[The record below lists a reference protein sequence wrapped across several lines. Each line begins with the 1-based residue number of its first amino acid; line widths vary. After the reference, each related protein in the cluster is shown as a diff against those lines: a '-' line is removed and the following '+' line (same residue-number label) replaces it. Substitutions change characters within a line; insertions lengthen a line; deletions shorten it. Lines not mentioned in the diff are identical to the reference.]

1 MIWKIQELKSGLDF
15 SIYFCY
21 VKPKVNVFHYDL
33 NFKIPGGTS
42 RGVLRR
48 KRTYFLYAQYNE
60 NWGIGECNLFQGL
73 SYDDRPDFDEK
84 IKRIVR
90 WVENNFELFFEPS
103 TAIKSFEELNDL
115 NQYPSLQ
122 FGLEQLKKSYLNEDS
137 FCLFD
142 TDFYAEEYGITINGL
157 IWMGQRDFMT
167 RQIEDKIQS
176 GFRCLKMKIGA
187 IDFETELS
195 ILKNIRSKFS
205 ADQLELRVDANG
217 AFDQNN
223 ALEKLQ
229 RLSDFNIH
237 SIEQPIAV
245 KQWHEMAE
253 LVAKSPIKIAL
264 DEELISLRNSK
275 EMTSCLETIKP
286 DYIILKPGLLGG
298 FEIGDQYIEEAQ
310 KLEIGWWITS
320 ALESNVGLNA
330 ISQWTSGKNT
340 TMPQGLGTG
349 SLYTNNIESPLQ
361 IEDSKLFYKKGLNWN
376 LKPILDHYVYRTGI

>member
-1 MIWKIQELKSGLDF
+1 MS
-15 SIYFCY
+15 
-21 VKPKVNVFHYDL
+21 
-33 NFKIPGGTS
+33 
-42 RGVLRR
+42 
-48 KRTYFLYAQYNE
+48 
-60 NWGIGECNLFQGL
+60 
-73 SYDDRPDFDEK
+73 
-84 IKRIVR
+84 
-90 WVENNFELFFEPS
+90 
-103 TAIKSFEELNDL
+103 
-115 NQYPSLQ
+115 QYPSIQ

-142 TDFYAEEYGITINGL
+142 TDFYTNEYGITINGL

-187 IDFETELS
+187 IDFDTELS

-217 AFDQNN
+217 AFDQNA
-223 ALEKLQ
+223 ALEKLK

-275 EMTSCLETIKP
+275 EMTTCLETIKP

-298 FEIGDQYIEEAQ
+298 FDIGDQYIEEAQ
-310 KLEIGWWITS
+310 KLDIGWWITS
-320 ALESNVGLNA
+320 ALESNIGLNA
-330 ISQWTSGKNT
+330 ISQWTSSKNT

-349 SLYTNNIESPLQ
+349 ALYTNNIDSPLQ
-361 IEDSKLFYKKGLNWN
+361 IQDSKLFYKKGLNWN
-376 LKPILDHYVYRTGI
+376 LKPIIDHYVY

>member
-1 MIWKIQELKSGLDF
+1 M
-15 SIYFCY
+15 
-21 VKPKVNVFHYDL
+21 
-33 NFKIPGGTS
+33 
-42 RGVLRR
+42 
-48 KRTYFLYAQYNE
+48 
-60 NWGIGECNLFQGL
+60 
-73 SYDDRPDFDEK
+73 
-84 IKRIVR
+84 R
-90 WVENNFELFFEPS
+90 WIENNFELFFEPS
-103 TAIKSFEELNDL
+103 TTIKSFEELSDL
-115 NQYPSLQ
+115 SQYPSIQ

-142 TDFYAEEYGITINGL
+142 TDFYTNEYGITINGL

-167 RQIEDKIQS
+167 RQIEDKIES

-187 IDFETELS
+187 IDFDTELS

-217 AFDQNN
+217 AFDRNA
-223 ALEKLQ
+223 ALEKLK

-275 EMTSCLETIKP
+275 EMTTCLETIKP

-310 KLEIGWWITS
+310 KLDIGWWITS
-320 ALESNVGLNA
+320 ALESNIGLNA
-330 ISQWTSGKNT
+330 ISQWTSSKNT

-349 SLYTNNIESPLQ
+349 ALYTNNIDSPLQ
-361 IEDSKLFYKKGLNWN
+361 IQDSKLFYKKGLNWN
-376 LKPILDHYVYRTGI
+376 LKPILDHYVY

>member
-1 MIWKIQELKSGLDF
+1 MKA
-15 SIYFCY
+15 
-21 VKPKVNVFHYDL
+21 KVTAFHYDL

-42 RGVLRR
+42 RGVLRQ
-48 KRTYFLYAQYNE
+48 KRTYFLYAQNNE

-73 SYDDRPDFDEK
+73 SYDDRPDFDKK
-84 IKRIVR
+84 IQRIVR

-103 TAIKSFEELNDL
+103 TTIKSFEELSDL
-115 NQYPSLQ
+115 SQYPSIQ

-142 TDFYAEEYGITINGL
+142 TDFYANEYGITINGL
-157 IWMGQRDFMT
+157 IWMGQRDFMN

-187 IDFETELS
+187 IDFNTELS

-217 AFDQNN
+217 AFNQNA
-223 ALEKLQ
+223 ALEKLK

-237 SIEQPIAV
+237 SIEQPIAA

-253 LVAKSPIKIAL
+253 LVTKSPIKIAL

-298 FEIGDQYIEEAQ
+298 FEIGDQYIQEAQ

-320 ALESNVGLNA
+320 ALESNIGLNA
-330 ISQWTSGKNT
+330 ISQWTSSKNT
-340 TMPQGLGTG
+340 TMPQGLGTAA
-349 SLYTNNIESPLQ
+349 LYTNNIDSPLQ
-361 IEDSKLFYKKGLNWN
+361 IQDSKLFYKKGLNWN
-376 LKPILDHYVYRTGI
+376 LKPILDHYVY